1 MLHRNF
7 IRRDRR
13 GRKMPQ
19 LYALA
24 FPEPWQFAVLLLPF
38 VSLQLRTGG
47 MAYIDDEFVDF
58 SKIDS

>member
-1 MLHRNF
+1 
-7 IRRDRR
+7 
-13 GRKMPQ
+13 MPQ

-38 VSLQLRTGG
+38 VSLQVLTGGG
-47 MAYIDDEFVDF
+47 MAYIDDKFVDF